1 MTVVEREST
10 PVGAGDRRVQVLR
23 SAGVSLVLASAA
35 DGLPEVLH
43 WGRDVGPV
51 APDDTADLLLALGRP
66 LGPSALDARW
76 PLTVLPTERDGWEGR
91 PGIAG
96 HVDGMPLV
104 PRWRDVATAVVSV
117 ADGQRIVVTAESD
130 SVALRSEFALD
141 TAGVLRVRHTVTNT
155 HAEPVH
161 VQALEA
167 TLPVGERITEVL
179 DLGGRWT
186 RERAPQHRAA
196 TAGSH
201 ARESRRGRTGHDSPT
216 LLVLG
221 TPGFSDAEGEL
232 WAVHLAWSADSVYR
246 YDQLAEARPLLGAG
260 ELLRAGEV
268 VLGEGESFTAPDA
281 VFVWSDTGIDG
292 LSDRLHDSLRSRPG
306 HPRRPRPV
314 VLNTWEAVYYR
325 QELEPLVALA
335 ETAADIGV
343 ERFVLDDGWFLGR
356 RSDST
361 SLGDWSVD
369 PTVWP
374 DGLAPLVDRVRA
386 LGMEFGLW
394 FEPEMVSPVSELAEA
409 HPEWMLQRPEDDVRT
424 WRNQYVL
431 DMANPLA
438 RHHVLESM
446 SRVIGAHHVDFVKW
460 DQNRDIV
467 HAVHAGRA
475 GIDAHTRGVYALMDE
490 LRARHPWLEIEAC
503 ASGGARIDLGV
514 LERTDRV
521 WPSDSND
528 AFERLPIQRWT
539 EALLPLELIGSHV
552 GPEVSHTTGRHLDLD
567 FRMAVSLFG
576 SAGIE
581 TDITKLSP
589 EELDRLRA
597 WTALYRRER
606 GLLHSG
612 RLRHLDLGDPGTVAT
627 SVVATD
633 RSRALVRV
641 ARTETGPRSLPVPL
655 RVRGLDRSRRYRL
668 APVAGLAVPHGLDM
682 VPPEWLVR
690 GHLELTGAVFE
701 DVGARLPLLAPAT
714 AIVLELRA
722 LD

>member
-1 MTVVEREST
+1 MTVVDRE
-10 PVGAGDRRVQVLR
+10 PAPARALDGRQVQVLR
-23 SAGVSLVLASAA
+23 SGGVSLVLATAD

-51 APDDTADLLLALGRP
+51 TDGDGAEVLLALGRP
-66 LGPSALDARW
+66 LGPSALDAAW

-91 PGIAG
+91 PAIAG
-96 HVDGMPLV
+96 HVDGLPLV
-104 PRWRDVATAVVSV
+104 PRWRDVEVTAEPGVL
-117 ADGQRIVVTAESD
+117 VVTAVSD
-130 SVALRSEFALD
+130 ELLLRSTFRLD
-141 TAGVLRVRHTVTNT
+141 AAGVLRVGHTVTN
-155 HAEPVH
+155 AAAVPVH
-161 VQALEA
+161 LQALEA
-167 TLPVGERITEVL
+167 TLPVGERVGEVL
-179 DLGGRWT
+179 DLAGRWT
-186 RERAPQHRAA
+186 RERTPQRRTL

-201 ARESRRGRTGHDSPT
+201 ARESRRGRTGHDAPT

-221 TPGFSDAEGEL
+221 TPGFSDAQGEL
-232 WAVHLAWSADSVYR
+232 WGVHLAWSADSVHR
-246 YDQLAEARPLLGAG
+246 YDLLAEARPLLGAG

-268 VLGEGESFTAPDA
+268 VLGQGESFAAPDA
-281 VFVWSDTGIDG
+281 VFVWSDAGLDG

-306 HPRRPRPV
+306 HPKRPRPV
-314 VLNTWEAVYYR
+314 VLNTWEAVYYE
-325 QELEPLVALA
+325 QGLAPLVALA

-361 SLGDWSVD
+361 SLGDWRVD

-374 DGLAPLVDRVRA
+374 DGLGPLVDRVRG

-394 FEPEMVSPVSELAEA
+394 FEPEMVSPVSELAAA
-409 HPEWMLQRPEDDVRT
+409 HPEWLLQRPEDDVRT

-438 RHHVLESM
+438 RAYVLEAM
-446 SRVIGAHHVDFVKW
+446 SAVIGAHHVDFVKW

-475 GIDAHTRGVYALMDE
+475 GIDAHTRGVWTLMDA

-503 ASGGARIDLGV
+503 ASGGARVDLGV

-581 TDITKLSP
+581 TDVTRLAP
-589 EELDRLRA
+589 AELDRLRA
-597 WTALYRRER
+597 WTALYKRER
-606 GLLHSG
+606 GLLHTG
-612 RLRHLDLGDPGTVAT
+612 RLRHLELGDPGLVAT
-627 SVVATD
+627 SVVAVD
-633 RSRALVRV
+633 RSRALVRI
-641 ARTETGPRSLPVPL
+641 ARTETGPQSLPVPL
-655 RVRGLDRSRRYRL
+655 RMRGLDRARRYRL
-668 APVAGLAVPHGLDM
+668 APVAGLRVPHGLDM
-682 VPPEWLVR
+682 VPPAWLVR
-690 GHLELTGAVFE
+690 GHLELSGAVLE

-714 AIVLELRA
+714 AIVFELA
-722 LD
+722 AVD